1 MRERRRRGGEE
12 KEGKVEERAMKS
24 EEEGLRV
31 RKRRRV
37 RMRGTRMMRMTK
49 ARSS

>member
-24 EEEGLRV
+24 EEKREGT
-31 RKRRRV
+31 KRTC
-37 RMRGTRMMRMTK
+37 G
-49 ARSS
+49 